1 MSKPFQS
8 NVDSTDW
15 AILRELQENAR
26 ISYAELGRRVG
37 LTSPA
42 VQERVR
48 RLEDAGIIQGYH
60 ASVNPERL
68 GLPIQVLIRLEGEC
82 RNKEHVV
89 AELYKIPQIV
99 HAYHVLGDDCFVLV
113 AVLPDMASLKPLLKQ
128 LYEYGETVTTVVLDN
143 PIAQRCITPETRY
156 LTTED
161 RDGIS

>member
-1 MSKPFQS
+1 MNTLQS

-60 ASVNPERL
+60 ATVNPEKL

-82 RNKEHVV
+82 RNKEQAV
-89 AELYKIPQIV
+89 AELRQIPQII

-113 AVLPDMASLKPLLKQ
+113 AVLPTMASLNPLLKQ
-128 LYEYGETVTTVVLDN
+128 LYQHGETVTTVVLDS
-143 PIAQRCITPETRY
+143 PIAQRCITPETFH
-156 LTTED
+156 LPTED